1 MASKTARELW
11 QDYRF
16 LTQEMAKFLTKQ
28 DMDLFYELMKQR
40 ERLQGMI
47 DEAADEGF
55 KNSLEGRALL
65 IEIQQ
70 DSQLIAKRLQLQL
83 NNGKRQQQVA
93 AAYGDPTALPV
104 SRMSW
109 SR

>member
-1 MASKTARELW
+1 MAGKTARELW

-16 LTQEMAKFLTKQ
+16 LTQEMLKFLTKQ

-40 ERLQGMI
+40 EHLQAMI

-55 KNSLEGRALL
+55 KNSPEGRELL

-83 NNGKRQQQVA
+83 NSGKRQQQVA
-93 AAYGDPTALPV
+93 AAYGDPTGLPV

-109 SR
+109 TR